1 MSNANHFSFIINRS
15 LGLVVCGIVVC
26 LNFKPWPIS
35 HAHTHISHLFR
46 ANNLKQRGVTAS
58 DGVKEKS
65 RCLFW
70 IFAFTT
76 FCLQSFPAWFSAF
89 VPFHFISNSFND
101 NDNFLGPNI
110 MKTYVFSFG
119 CRTVYESGYEEFRTS
134 GKFIWV
140 TQLSDKMRS
149 SWTYFAFSFSY
160 SQQNEKETKKEN
172 SHNNQTP
179 RDDCKLRRWYFIRMT
194 TKRTEKYNDESP
206 RTHFYSSHIL
216 RCHAN
221 TLSLNWKRK
230 WNALS
235 FYYTFRFLSLLF
247 WIPALAQVWQVLP
260 IFFSFKINRSIYFI
274 FKMSLLFTRH
284 SSKSVNVFTAICPM
298 CVIAFDKLLVN
309 QKTVWTKW
317 VQVNSFIVS
326 KRILTLLTQ
335 SLCVRWCN

>member
-1 MSNANHFSFIINRS
+1 MWYCRLSQFQTLTHITRT
-15 LGLVVCGIVVC
+15 
-26 LNFKPWPIS
+26 
-35 HAHTHISHLFR
+35 HTHISHLFR

-76 FCLQSFPAWFSAF
+76 FCLQSFPEWFSAF

-101 NDNFLGPNI
+101 NDNFLGPNK

-119 CRTVYESGYEEFRTS
+119 CRTVYKSGYEEFRTS

-149 SWTYFAFSFSY
+149 SWTYFASSFSY

-284 SSKSVNVFTAICPM
+284 SSKSVKVFTAICPM

-335 SLCVRWCN
+335 SSCVRWCN